1 MCNTMKMPT
10 QKQMNKIIKNA
21 LKRLRDECNFG
32 VRPLKKERE

>member
-1 MCNTMKMPT
+1 MCNAMKMPT
-10 QKQMNKIIKNA
+10 QKQMDKIIKNA